1 MSLLFRVIRRVEEW
15 VLAYGILVIAMVTI
29 GNVLSRV
36 LRNESL
42 AFAEEVSQ
50 FFIILVTF
58 LGLSYAAGHGR
69 HIRMSA
75 LYDQLP
81 PRGRKVLMIVIA
93 GVTAAILLVMA
104 FHAGRYVTGVY
115 SLGTVSP
122 VLRVP
127 LWLVYAAAPL
137 GFVLAGVQY
146 LLTVAR
152 NLLEDDVYLSWEH
165 RDEYE
170 ELPVP

>member
-1 MSLLFRVIRRVEEW
+1 MKTLFAVIRRVEEA
-15 VLAYGILVIAMVTI
+15 VLAWGILVIAAMTI
-29 GNVLSRV
+29 GNALSRTV
-36 LRNESL
+36 LGASL
-42 AFAEEVSQ
+42 AFAEEISQ

-58 LGLSYAAGHGR
+58 LGLSYAAGRGR

-81 PRGRKVLMIVIA
+81 ARPRKALMVTIAAATAVLMFA
-93 GVTAAILLVMA
+93 MA
-104 FHAGRYVTGVY
+104 WYSVRYVASVY
-115 SLGTVSP
+115 AHGAVSP

-127 LWLVYAAAPL
+127 LFWIYAAAPV
-137 GFVLAGVQY
+137 GFALAGVQY
-146 LLTVAR
+146 VLTAVR
-152 NLLEDDVYLSWEH
+152 NLVEEDIYLSWES